1 MSKKEKKTIVYELIE
16 QLKALDAFG
25 IDIYEATIQIKDNT
39 LRIEDGKNSVNL
51 FINNDMYGN
60 SIHIYIRK

>member
-25 IDIYEATIQIKDNT
+25 IDIYEATIQIKDNI
-39 LRIEDGKNSVNL
+39 LRIEDGKSSVNL
-51 FINNDMYGN
+51 FINDDIYGN

>member
-1 MSKKEKKTIVYELIE
+1 MEPKYTRYVSFCIRK
-16 QLKALDAFG
+16 
-25 IDIYEATIQIKDNT
+25 IKDNT

-51 FINNDMYGN
+51 FINDDMYGN